1 MAHLIERWTP
11 GQKTPVRIA
20 PALDIALPVGMV
32 CGRDRRGPDEAG
44 EWGGP
49 CPVVVAR
56 KTLGLNSAGQLEL
69 RDRMIELRAGTTSY
83 A

>member
-1 MAHLIERWTP
+1 MAHLIDV
-11 GQKTPVRIA
+11 GLGLHTPVRIA
-20 PALDIALPVGMV
+20 PALDIALPVAMV

-56 KTLGLNSAGQLEL
+56 TTLGLNSAGQLEL
-69 RDRMIELRAGTTSY
+69 RDQMVGIRVGATSY